1 MLKNVSR
8 FTTGAL
14 VAVTVLSGALLF
26 SNNVSAEKVLRF
38 SHTDNPGGSRQAAAE
53 VFAKKVEE
61 YTEGRYK
68 IRCRFH
74 GVSHRKL
81 CNASAQ
87 PEPYSHAVSC

>member
-53 VFAKKVEE
+53 VFAKISRSLPQEVMQ
-61 YTEGRYK
+61 R
-68 IRCRFH
+68 ICP
-74 GVSHRKL
+74 
-81 CNASAQ
+81 A
-87 PEPYSHAVSC
+87 